1 LFWQWLCWRCFSL
14 KNHHFKGTK
23 IMQNHLFLSE
33 SGDLFDTR
41 RENWGDRPLR
51 AGFAGHRAVIKNGM
65 DLRATLRAGGAAWPG
80 GYTVVLFTAD
90 GDMASIAGL
99 LRDKSALRTALRDI
113 QGRCSGRIVASGLYQ
128 EGPLAQ
134 CCYTNETIESDYGDA
149 ESD

>member
-1 LFWQWLCWRCFSL
+1 
-14 KNHHFKGTK
+14 
-23 IMQNHLFLSE
+23 MQNHLFLSE

-41 RENWGDRPLR
+41 RENWSDRPLR

-90 GDMASIAGL
+90 GEMASIAGL
-99 LRDKSALRTALRDI
+99 LRDKSALRIALRDI
-113 QGRCSGRIVASGLYQ
+113 KERCRGRIVASGPYQ
-128 EGPLAQ
+128 EGPREM
-134 CCYTNETIESDYGDA
+134 CCYTDTPIESDYGYGEI